1 MEIPNISDRYYS
13 LFIATNFAAAVIYF
27 FFLPETGGKSLEE
40 IAEVFGD
47 ALATEHIG
55 DIDVGKRNETD
66 DARFHQSEFT
76 DKTANVNKKEAV

>member
-1 MEIPNISDRYYS
+1 MFSDLTHFRFYS

-47 ALATEHIG
+47 ALASEHIG
-55 DIDVGKRNETD
+55 DIKITKRQEAENGEFNEMEFAGL
-66 DARFHQSEFT
+66 DAQ
-76 DKTANVNKKEAV
+76 AKEKHAV